1 MTLAKKPPRSVLMD
15 ELKTQRCSPVLSSSR
30 DAFDYFLVK
39 AKTLRFVVDLICAGC
54 FKVGVDV
61 KGSHVYRAWGEMY
74 RQSMAFR
81 DPSGCSEG
89 LLFIA
94 FSRKLQELEDALN
107 R

>member
-1 MTLAKKPPRSVLMD
+1 MPAVGTDGRIENPKV
-15 ELKTQRCSPVLSSSR
+15 
-30 DAFDYFLVK
+30 AF
-39 AKTLRFVVDLICAGC
+39 
-54 FKVGVDV
+54 DV

-81 DPSGCSEG
+81 DPSSSQEG

-94 FSRKLQELEDALN
+94 FSRRLQELDDALN